1 MTFEELDMANA
12 ERKKIKV
19 DGETYTLVKKEYDYL
34 KECHFFYV
42 EEQDDPFNDLENDIE
57 ELESED

>member
-1 MTFEELDMANA
+1 MANA

-42 EEQDDPFNDLENDIE
+42 EEQDQPFNDLDNDIE

>member
-42 EEQDDPFNDLENDIE
+42 EEHEQPFNDLDNDIE
-57 ELESED
+57 ELEIED

>member
-19 DGETYTLVKKEYDYL
+19 DGETYTLAKKEYDYL

-42 EEQDDPFNDLENDIE
+42 EEQEQPFNDLDNDIE

>member
-19 DGETYTLVKKEYDYL
+19 DGDTYTLTKKEYDYL
-34 KECHFFYV
+34 KECLFFYV
-42 EEQDDPFNDLENDIE
+42 EEQEQPFNDLDNDIE